1 MRHRFGR
8 GLNEPV
14 KIQYSSRMKQT
25 IALIAHDGKKDALV
39 QFVRNHQSWFH
50 EFELVGTG
58 TTGGRIAE
66 LGIEIERLA
75 SGPLGGDA
83 QIAARITE
91 GTVHA
96 VIFFRDPMGKH
107 PHEPDINMLLRQCD
121 VHNIPLATNRATA
134 SLLVGRHAFGAE

>member
-1 MRHRFGR
+1 M
-8 GLNEPV
+8 
-14 KIQYSSRMKQT
+14 SSADRQT
-25 IALIAHDGKKDALV
+25 IALIAHDGKKNALV
-39 QFVRNHQSWFH
+39 EFVRVHREWF
-50 EFELVGTG
+50 EQFDLVGTG

-66 LGIEIERLA
+66 LGVNIERLA

-134 SLLVGRHAFGAE
+134 SLLIGRYAFGGE